1 MFKAVIK
8 NKSAGLNRDI
18 ENESAGKRIGIEV
31 SSVRED
37 VLTAAVFSRLSYL
50 PAPVFWR
57 LLCDLFHVLP
67 RRQLA
72 ELKTIEFWP
81 SWDHPSKDRMRV
93 EPDVFLQFNIGD
105 PTLTVDLLIEM
116 KRYEDWS
123 QYAGQH
129 IDQLKSYF
137 YEDEGESVNLEDK
150 GEQLY
155 FLALGGLGKNPQ
167 TQMDILKEESLATF
181 KNTDESKFN
190 KDHIG
195 GASWTS
201 LSNLVQKSLINS
213 SGHERRILSD
223 IFEILTYA
231 GFRKRTY
238 FSDEKKLVLPDLSVE
253 NLNQFYKASGE

>member
-18 ENESAGKRIGIEV
+18 ENESAGKRVGIEV

-50 PAPVFWR
+50 PAPIFWH

-72 ELKTIEFWP
+72 ELKAIEFWP

-105 PTLTVDLLIEM
+105 PTQTVDLLIEM

-129 IDQLKSYF
+129 IDQITSYF
-137 YEDEGESVNLEDK
+137 HDEDGQSVNIEAR

-155 FLALGGLGKNPQ
+155 FLALGGLGKNPKSNMEQ
-167 TQMDILKEESLATF
+167 LKPESLSVL
-181 KNTDESKFN
+181 KNDPKINLEDK
-190 KDHIG
+190 HIG
-195 GASWTS
+195 GASWTM
-201 LSNLVQKSLINS
+201 LSSAVQKRLMG
-213 SGHERRILSD
+213 SGSHEWRILSD

-238 FSDEKKLVLPDLSVE
+238 FSDEKPLIIPDLKIAGLSK
-253 NLNQFYKASGE
+253 LYRIQGG